1 MKNLLKLAMVDT
13 CRQRHEDKTT
23 LAAQMAIV
31 ADLGI
36 SLRNVQYS
44 IKSLDELQDITS
56 GFVKIREI
64 QKEIVIALLSK
75 PQTEEQILN
84 EVSYLIHAPH
94 DLQRRTLKTI
104 LRDMVQ
110 KHILETEEENGVTC
124 YKPTQPHISLFDPT
138 DLASRVSGLL
148 THIDAFNHTIG
159 KPFFKTYSMSPNQAR
174 GLHKAIN
181 EFLHGTGNA
190 YEHDCREEADVTKPY
205 YYYMGSAPL
214 SASGPRT
221 NLSDAVIEVIRMRFR
236 DPESPSM
243 LRNYWY
249 HLTPASAQAVFKEL
263 KRFVEQ
269 EATSA
274 SQNVSIHEAIP
285 FTFYIGIADH
295 PREHL
300 TEEI

>member
-13 CRQRHEDKTT
+13 CRKRHEDKTT

-31 ADLGI
+31 AELGI

-44 IKSLDELQDITS
+44 IKNLDELQDLNS
-56 GFVKIREI
+56 GFVKVREI
-64 QKEIVIALLSK
+64 QKEIIISLLTK
-75 PQTEEQILN
+75 PQTEEQILA

-94 DLQRRTLKTI
+94 DLQKRTLRTI

-110 KHILETEEENGVTC
+110 KHTLSADTENGVTV
-124 YKPTQPHISLFDPT
+124 YRTTQPHVSLFDPT

-159 KPFFKTYSMSPNQAR
+159 KPFYRTYSMSPSQAQ

-190 YEHDCREEADVTKPY
+190 YEHDCREEKSVTKPY
-205 YYYMGSAPL
+205 YFYMGSAPL
-214 SASGPRT
+214 SNTELRR
-221 NLSDAVIEVIRMRFR
+221 NLSDAVLEVIQMRFK

-249 HLTPASAQAVFKEL
+249 HLTPASARAVFDEL
-263 KRFVEQ
+263 KRFIDR
-269 EATSA
+269 EATAA
-274 SQNVSIHEAIP
+274 SLDEDNPAAVP
-285 FTFYIGIADH
+285 FTFYIGLAEHHRDH
-295 PREHL
+295 SQ
-300 TEEI
+300 EEI